1 MEEHHEHAE
10 HHEEREH
17 PGRASVGTLRDSNP
31 YIIPFSIVLAGVI
44 IAVAILFTN
53 GRSPSVANKPLAAQ
67 AGNAVAAAG
76 DFKALENGPTLGNP
90 DAPVTVVE
98 FADFQ
103 CPFCGRFYSST
114 AKSIMS
120 SYVKNGQVKFVYH
133 DFAFL
138 GQESNWA
145 SEAARCAGD
154 QGKFWQYHDYL
165 YEHQNGEND
174 GAFGKDH
181 LKSFARE
188 LGLNSN
194 EFNSCL
200 DSGKH
205 AQEVVD
211 DTEIGRKFGVN
222 GTPTSFVNGKE
233 ISGAQPFTV
242 FQTEIDNALKAK

>member
-1 MEEHHEHAE
+1 MEEHHEHSE
-10 HHEEREH
+10 HHAEKEH
-17 PGRASVGTLRDSNP
+17 HGRIRVEQMDQNP

-44 IAVAILFTN
+44 IAVAILFT
-53 GRSPSVANKPLAAQ
+53 GAKPASVPGKQPAQ
-67 AGNAVAAAG
+67 AGNSVATAG

-114 AKSIMS
+114 AKSIIS

-145 SEAARCAGD
+145 AEASRCAGD

-165 YEHQNGEND
+165 FEHQNGENA
-174 GAFGKDH
+174 GSFTKDH
-181 LKSFARE
+181 LKSFALE
-188 LGLNSN
+188 LGLNGN
-194 EFNSCL
+194 QFNDCV

-205 AQEVVD
+205 AQDVAN
-211 DTEIGRKFGVN
+211 DTETGRKFGVS

-233 ISGAQPFTV
+233 ISGAQPFTA
-242 FQTEIDNALKAK
+242 FQTEINNALKAK